1 MAETKTSAAQS
12 SQQPFEKPVNKFVS
26 RASYLFGAFGHD
38 VFYAAM
44 STYLIM
50 FITAHLFNGGSAEEN
65 VAYIGIATL
74 IIMALRIIELFIDP
88 FIGNIIDRTKTRWGH
103 FRPWIVVGGCIT
115 SLALLALFSTMGDL
129 SHTNP
134 SLYLVIF
141 ALLYITMDISFSF
154 KDIAFWSMLPAL
166 SLEGR
171 EREKNA
177 ALARF
182 GSGVGQN
189 LTGAVVMPIV
199 LFFSITQNNGNGDA
213 RGWFIF
219 AAIVCIINAI
229 SAICVGL
236 GTREV
241 TDTIRENVE
250 DTKGIAG
257 VLKVLVK
264 NDQLL
269 WIFISYLIY
278 CTGFLLVNALM
289 LYFFKYILGNDYG
302 YSLLLTINIF
312 VSLAS
317 VGLFP
322 VLTRIFTRKPLF
334 FACLSMMILGLVL
347 LGIPVADVTGQGATL
362 GFGLAVAGGILFYA
376 PQPMVFLIALMIIT
390 DSIEYGQLKLG
401 HRDES
406 VALSLRPL
414 ADKFGGAVSTGLVGI
429 IAVACGMVNDANVN
443 TISADD
449 KALFKILMLLI
460 PAAILVIAMIVF
472 GLKTKLTEKM
482 HADIVA
488 ELEETWG
495 EHLEAGIALNQ
506 QAADT
511 QTSKAEKTSP
521 KNKA

>member
-1 MAETKTSAAQS
+1 MATSANAA
-12 SQQPFEKPVNKFVS
+12 QQPLEKPVNKFVS
-26 RASYLFGAFGHD
+26 RASYMFGAFGHD

-50 FITAHLFNGGSAEEN
+50 FITAHLFNGGNAEDN

-74 IIMALRIIELFIDP
+74 IIMILRIIELFIDP

-103 FRPWIVVGGCIT
+103 FRPWIVVGGCIA
-115 SLALLALFSTMGDL
+115 SLALLALFSTMGNL

-134 SLYLVIF
+134 GLYLVIF

-154 KDIAFWSMLPAL
+154 NDVAFWSMLPAL
-166 SLEGR
+166 SLDGR

-177 ALARF
+177 TLARF

-199 LFFSITQNNGNGDA
+199 LFFSISQNGGNGDA
-213 RGWFIF
+213 QGWFVF
-219 AAIVCIINAI
+219 AAIVTIVNAV

-241 TDTIRENVE
+241 ADTIRENVE
-250 DTKGIAG
+250 DTKGVGG
-257 VLKVLVK
+257 VLRVLVK

-269 WIFISYLIY
+269 WIFLSYLIY

-289 LYFFKYILGNDYG
+289 LYYFKYILGNDYG

-322 VLTRIFTRKPLF
+322 VLTRLLTRKPLF
-334 FACLSMMILGLVL
+334 FICIGIMILGLIL
-347 LGIPVADVTGQGATL
+347 LGIPVADVTGAGAPL
-362 GFGLAVAGGILFYA
+362 GFGLALAGGILFFA
-376 PQPMVFLIALMIIT
+376 PQPMVFLVALMIIT
-390 DSIEYGQLKLG
+390 DSIEYGQWKLG

-429 IAVACGMVNDANVN
+429 IAVACGMINDATVN
-443 TISADD
+443 SISDGD

-460 PAAILVIAMIVF
+460 PAIILIVAMIVF
-472 GLKTKLTEKM
+472 GLKIKLTEKM

-495 EHLEAGIALNQ
+495 EHLEAGIALNE
-506 QAADT
+506 QAAKEGNA
-511 QTSKAEKTSP
+511 SSAEKT
-521 KNKA
+521 K

>member
-1 MAETKTSAAQS
+1 MATSPNSAA
-12 SQQPFEKPVNKFVS
+12 SQPLEKPVNKYVS
-26 RASYLFGAFGHD
+26 RASYMFGAFGHD

-50 FITAHLFNGGSAEEN
+50 FITAHLFNGGSAESN

-74 IIMALRIIELFIDP
+74 IIMVLRIIELFIDP

-103 FRPWIVVGGCIT
+103 FRPWVVVGGCIA
-115 SLALLALFSTMGDL
+115 SLSLLALFSTMGDL

-134 SLYLVIF
+134 TLYLVVF
-141 ALLYITMDISFSF
+141 ALLYITMDVSFSF
-154 KDIAFWSMLPAL
+154 NDVAFWSMLPAL
-166 SLEGR
+166 SLDGR

-177 ALARF
+177 TFARF
-182 GSGVGQN
+182 GSGIGQN

-199 LFFSITQNNGNGDA
+199 LFFSLSQNGGNGDA
-213 RGWFIF
+213 QGWFVF
-219 AAIVCIINAI
+219 AAIVCIVNAV
-229 SAICVGL
+229 SALCVGL

-241 TDTIRENVE
+241 AATIRENRE
-250 DTKGIAG
+250 DTKGVAG
-257 VLKVLVK
+257 VLKVVVK

-269 WIFISYLIY
+269 WIFVSYLIY

-289 LYFFKYILGNDYG
+289 LYYFKYILGSDDG

-312 VSLAS
+312 VSLGS
-317 VGLFP
+317 VALFP
-322 VLTRIFTRKPLF
+322 VLTRIIPRKSLF
-334 FACLSMMILGLVL
+334 FVCVGIMIAGLIV
-347 LGIPVADVTGQGATL
+347 LGIPVPDVTGVNAGL
-362 GFGLAVAGGILFYA
+362 GFALGVTGGILFFA

-390 DSIEYGQLKLG
+390 DSIEYGQWKLG

-429 IAVACGMVNDANVN
+429 IAVACGMVNDATVN
-443 TISADD
+443 TIADGD

-460 PAAILVIAMIVF
+460 PAIILVLAMVVF
-472 GLKTKLTEKM
+472 GLKIKLSEKM
-482 HADIVA
+482 HANIVA

-495 EHLEAGIALNQ
+495 EHLDADIALNKDV
-506 QAADT
+506 AD
-511 QTSKAEKTSP
+511 AEK
-521 KNKA
+521 KGAKK